1 MKPDL
6 RGLATGVGSLPFKDP
21 VQALDLIFKY
31 LPEIP
36 FWPQLPRRSF
46 LEGMLIQYSQ
56 NIPCLS
62 IADDDLIFH
71 SRNIDAELERFY
83 EKIISQDLEH
93 FAIGAGYASGL
104 YEFRRMLREN
114 PQLLNP
120 VRYIKCHITG
130 PFTFSASVKDDK
142 DVPLLHEPV
151 LRQAIIK
158 GLAMKAL
165 WQVRFFKEFNK
176 KIIMFI
182 DEPYLASFGSA
193 YTPVT
198 REEVVKAL
206 AELTLDL
213 KSEDVLTGVH
223 CCGNT
228 DWSIFTD
235 IASLDIINF
244 DAFNFMEKFVLYAAG
259 LKKFLNR
266 NGIICW
272 GVVPTQEFSAKFTAA
287 GLIDKLNSGIDAL
300 KNKGVVVEELLSG
313 MLVSPSC
320 GLGSL
325 DVSKPEPIFRM
336 LSEISSLLA
345 KKP

>member
-182 DEPYLASFGSA
+182 DEPYLVAVGTSQCSLPKTEIIDKINQLVGLIHDNG
-193 YTPVT
+193 
-198 REEVVKAL
+198 AL
-206 AELTLDL
+206 AGL
-213 KSEDVLTGVH
+213 H

-228 DWSIFTD
+228 DWELVMASD
-235 IASLDIINF
+235 IDILNF
-244 DAFNFMEKFVLYAAG
+244 D
-259 LKKFLNR
+259 
-266 NGIICW
+266 
-272 GVVPTQEFSAKFTAA
+272 EFSRYYNIT
-287 GLIDKLNSGIDAL
+287 
-300 KNKGVVVEELLSG
+300 
-313 MLVSPSC
+313 
-320 GLGSL
+320 
-325 DVSKPEPIFRM
+325 
-336 LSEISSLLA
+336 
-345 KKP
+345 